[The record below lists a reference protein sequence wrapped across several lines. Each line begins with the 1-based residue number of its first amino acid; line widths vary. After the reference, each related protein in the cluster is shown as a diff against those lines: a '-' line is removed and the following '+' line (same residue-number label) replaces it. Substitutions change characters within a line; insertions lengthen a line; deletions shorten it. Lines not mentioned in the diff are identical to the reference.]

1 MIKVVKVKDKTALD
15 KFYRKLFFYK
25 KIWFKKTNFI
35 LDSNFEELK
44 PIVEALNIKNR
55 KQRITYIYDTAC
67 QQIDDHY
74 QNKNIC
80 GFKNS
85 KCYV

>member
-55 KQRITYIYDTAC
+55 NESRMIADYDPASFFSVC
-67 QQIDDHY
+67 DYCIDIFRY
-74 QNKNIC
+74 
-80 GFKNS
+80 
-85 KCYV
+85 

>member
-25 KIWFKKTNFI
+25 RIWFKKTNFI

-55 KQRITYIYDTAC
+55 KQRITYIMI
-67 QQIDDHY
+67 QLV
-74 QNKNIC
+74 
-80 GFKNS
+80 S
-85 KCYV
+85 K